1 METVYDWLTIAVF
14 GFLVVL
20 FLHRSVDV
28 ENPKDHLWQ
37 YLLAGVGCA
46 IANWL
51 GNERLDLLAVGTLL
65 ATLVFIHYT
74 LQPFS
79 FRSGK

>member
-1 METVYDWLTIAVF
+1 METVYDWMTISVF
-14 GFLVVL
+14 GFLVIL

-46 IANWL
+46 VANWL
-51 GNERLDLLAVGTLL
+51 GNERYDLPAVGMLL
-65 ATLVFIHYT
+65 ATLVFIHHT
-74 LQPFS
+74 LKPFS
-79 FRSGK
+79 FKSGK